1 LESNEKLDDGLSTV
15 WLEITEQLRS
25 IPLYNLPGM
34 TKVKAR
40 SVEYRMACL
49 RDTSAKVYATAV
61 YLKQSSIEFYY
72 ITLISIFKDQAGPI
86 KNNSP

>member
-1 LESNEKLDDGLSTV
+1 
-15 WLEITEQLRS
+15 
-25 IPLYNLPGM
+25 
-34 TKVKAR
+34 
-40 SVEYRMACL
+40 MACL

-86 KNNSP
+86 KNNYSLIEIIGSLHWGQRLRALKFVGKA

>member
-1 LESNEKLDDGLSTV
+1 
-15 WLEITEQLRS
+15 
-25 IPLYNLPGM
+25 M

-40 SVEYRMACL
+40 SVEYRLACFC
-49 RDTSAKVYATAV
+49 DTSAKVYATAV

-86 KNNSP
+86 KNNSPWLKLLAVLIGVRGSEP